1 MHHRGDAFSNTT
13 NFVRFKSH
21 ERKIGEKLPGL
32 IAQILIST
40 RPHRTEVLP
49 PDGCASSKIKDIWQV
64 WFVERTLVL
73 VPPNSRLEASTANGV
88 DGLST
93 PSRNSKVNGIS
104 LSPLARKTS
113 AADPSRN
120 KKAAARVP
128 RTIALGLYND
138 IMPPQGRGALHYR
151 HQNGKRS
158 AVLQPRQGTE
168 HGASSSHARAFAPA
182 LSSIDP
188 SEVPQIND
196 KLIF

>member
-1 MHHRGDAFSNTT
+1 M
-13 NFVRFKSH
+13 
-21 ERKIGEKLPGL
+21 
-32 IAQILIST
+32 
-40 RPHRTEVLP
+40 
-49 PDGCASSKIKDIWQV
+49 

-158 AVLQPRQGTE
+158 AVLQPRQDSNMVPRSFDPGRLPLRQAPLPSLEIDGFKISYCLQQTFQYLLEISFPTE
-168 HGASSSHARAFAPA
+168 RYATDQG
-182 LSSIDP
+182 
-188 SEVPQIND
+188 
-196 KLIF
+196 